1 MFLSAHCILKK
12 FNENSLINDLKKNV
26 CIFGNQIPVLD
37 GKKIIKR
44 YIWSHFGDKKQKNL
58 YSKLEKRF
66 FLHNALVVYNKSILK
81 KLPFDENLTG
91 KEDRYWANKIVKK
104 KLNYLYDPSLIA
116 EHQYTANGNTW
127 KGIG

>member
-1 MFLSAHCILKK
+1 MRHQKK
-12 FNENSLINDLKKNV
+12 GRKLGVNPSHRKALLRNLASNLIKHKRIQTTDSRAKELRTFIEPLITKAKKADFNSTRL
-26 CIFGNQIPVLD
+26 
-37 GKKIIKR
+37 
-44 YIWSHFGDKKQKNL
+44 
-58 YSKLEKRF
+58 
-66 FLHNALVVYNKSILK
+66 ILK